1 MSNIFKV
8 IINFIKILFG
18 KILIKPT
25 PPDVD
30 DIVKEQLDINDLDQ
44 DEQLVVDGEYSSNN
58 EESPDTSTEVN
69 SNIQEINFQ
78 DVEGDVVIMLEK
90 GKKYSTLPKE
100 YLDEVLKYEGGLVN
114 DPVDKGGKTNRGIT
128 ESTLKS
134 AIQQGLVPPT
144 VTIESLTHDL
154 ESVRKIY
161 ETNYYLRAKCNL
173 MPHPLAFAHFDAS
186 VNHGV
191 GNAARFIQRTLNTF
205 GNSLAVDGAIGP
217 LTIAALEKTLAV
229 VELDVIVKVYCDI
242 RKSFYDAIVA
252 NNPSQQKFYRGWMNR
267 LNNVRKFCGVA

>member
-1 MSNIFKV
+1 MLKV
-8 IINFIKILFG
+8 CHKY
-18 KILIKPT
+18 
-25 PPDVD
+25 
-30 DIVKEQLDINDLDQ
+30 EDLP
-44 DEQLVVDGEYSSNN
+44 E
-58 EESPDTSTEVN
+58 
-69 SNIQEINFQ
+69 
-78 DVEGDVVIMLEK
+78 
-90 GKKYSTLPKE
+90 E
-100 YLDEVLKYEGGLVN
+100 YLNLVLKYEGGYVN
-114 DPVDKGGKTNRGIT
+114 DPLDKGGETNRGIT
-128 ESTLKS
+128 IGALNAAKK
-134 AIQQGLVPPT
+134 QGIVPFDI
-144 VTIESLTHDL
+144 TIKDLTHDL
-154 ESVRKIY
+154 ESVRRIY
-161 ETNYYLRAKCNL
+161 DINYYKKSKSNL
-173 MPHPLAFAHFDAS
+173 MSHPLAFAHFDAS

>member
-1 MSNIFKV
+1 
-8 IINFIKILFG
+8 
-18 KILIKPT
+18 
-25 PPDVD
+25 
-30 DIVKEQLDINDLDQ
+30 
-44 DEQLVVDGEYSSNN
+44 
-58 EESPDTSTEVN
+58 
-69 SNIQEINFQ
+69 
-78 DVEGDVVIMLEK
+78 MLEK
-90 GKKYSTLPKE
+90 GKKYPRLPNE
-100 YLDEVLKYEGGLVN
+100 YLNEVLKYEGGFVN
-114 DPVDKGGKTNRGIT
+114 DPFDKGGKTNRGIT

-134 AIQQGLVPPT
+134 AIKQGIVPST
-144 VTIESLTHDL
+144 VTIESLTNDL

-161 ETNYYLRAKCNL
+161 EINYYLRAKCDQ
-173 MPHPLAFAHFDAS
+173 MPHPLAFAHFDAA

-191 GNAARFIQRTLNTF
+191 GNAARFIQRTLNAL
-205 GNSLAVDGAIGP
+205 GAALNVDAAIGP